1 MTILEKLITLH
12 KISKKDFAL
21 QLEIT
26 TGTLNKRLKG
36 ISEWRI
42 QDIHNIADIF
52 QLMPWQLELI
62 FFSNSKTADDKQALE
77 IWGKLLDYFINR
89 NTTAKYYNKM

>member
-12 KISKKDFAL
+12 TITKKDLAL

-26 TGTLNKRLKG
+26 TKTINKRLKG

-42 QDIHNIADIF
+42 QDIHNIADILR
-52 QLMPWQLELI
+52 LMPWQLELI
-62 FFSNSKTADDKQALE
+62 FFSNSKTANDKQALE
-77 IWGKLLDYFINR
+77 IWDKLLDYFINR
-89 NTTAKYYNKM
+89 KSIVK

>member
-12 KISKKDFAL
+12 KITKKDLAL

-42 QDIHNIADIF
+42 QDIHNIADILR
-52 QLMPWQLELI
+52 LMPWHS
-62 FFSNSKTADDKQALE
+62 FDKFCPRFCRYF
-77 IWGKLLDYFINR
+77 LDHNHFLQ
-89 NTTAKYYNKM
+89 

>member
-12 KISKKDFAL
+12 KITKKDLAL

-42 QDIHNIADIF
+42 QDIHNIADILR
-52 QLMPWQLELI
+52 LMPWQLELI
-62 FFSNSKTADDKQALE
+62 FFSNSKTANDKQALE
-77 IWGKLLDYFINR
+77 IWDKLLDYFINR
-89 NTTAKYYNKM
+89 KSIVK

>member
-12 KISKKDFAL
+12 KITKKDLAL

-26 TGTLNKRLKG
+26 TGTLNKRLKV

-42 QDIHNIADIF
+42 QDIHNIADILR
-52 QLMPWQLELI
+52 LMPWQLELI
-62 FFSNSKTADDKQALE
+62 FFSNSKTANDKQALE
-77 IWGKLLDYFINR
+77 IWDKLLDYFINR
-89 NTTAKYYNKM
+89 KSIVK

>member
-1 MTILEKLITLH
+1 MSILEKLITLH
-12 KISKKDFAL
+12 KITKKDLAL

-42 QDIHNIADIF
+42 QDIHNIADILR
-52 QLMPWQLELI
+52 LMPWQLELI
-62 FFSNSKTADDKQALE
+62 FFSNSKTANDKQALE
-77 IWGKLLDYFINR
+77 IWDKLLDYFINR
-89 NTTAKYYNKM
+89 KSIVK